1 MKKRGEITAFYVE
14 TLVMIVV
21 MIGILLVLTRI
32 FGIARGESVRAKRLS
47 EAVTI
52 AQNIEESLQL
62 DTSEKLPEG
71 TLPLRDIEEKRESTT
86 EQYIG
91 YYDWTD
97 TDSTTARTY
106 RVEVTRQWLSD
117 TLAQDTIAVSA
128 EDGGEAIYTLQARS
142 YLRGK
147 EAA

>member
-32 FGIARGESVRAKRLS
+32 FGIARGESVRAKHLS

-52 AQNIEESLQL
+52 AQNIEESLQM

-71 TLPLRDIEEKRESTT
+71 TLPLRDIEEKREGTS
-86 EQYIG
+86 EQYSG

-97 TDSTTARTY
+97 TDSTTARVY
-106 RVEVTRQWLSD
+106 RVEITRQWLSD
-117 TLAQDTIAVSA
+117 TLAKDTIAVSA